1 MHKENY
7 KVLEKITQGENLWD
21 LGLNKE
27 FVDLIAKAWTM
38 KGKADKSD
46 FIKIYNIFSMK
57 DSLKKFP
64 AGRNCKWHSW

>member
-27 FVDLIAKAWTM
+27 FVDLIAKA
-38 KGKADKSD
+38 
-46 FIKIYNIFSMK
+46 
-57 DSLKKFP
+57 
-64 AGRNCKWHSW
+64 